1 MKEINEE
8 IGIFDIIA
16 KDGPTNGI
24 LDIFEINEEI
34 GIFEI
39 SNSNSHDI
47 LIISATSYPKHYFR
61 PFIILMATCKT
72 LTSWHRP
79 WHGFDV
85 LHHAKASQ
93 GA

>member
-24 LDIFEINEEI
+24 FDIFEINEEI

-47 LIISATSYPKHYFR
+47 LVVCMRENPSLII
-61 PFIILMATCKT
+61 
-72 LTSWHRP
+72 
-79 WHGFDV
+79 
-85 LHHAKASQ
+85 
-93 GA
+93 